1 MNQNLNRNVKCVYG
15 LCRSF
20 DYNYP
25 SGRGFSDPS
34 MSLDYGYVD
43 SEFRQRLRV
52 KMNCVIIRISAQMLL
67 RHSDLVEIHR
77 L

>member
-1 MNQNLNRNVKCVYG
+1 MC

-25 SGRGFSDPS
+25 SGRGFPDPS

-43 SEFRQRLRV
+43 SEFRNGLLV
-52 KMNCVIIRISAQMLL
+52 KMISVTIRITAQMLL

>member
-1 MNQNLNRNVKCVYG
+1 MC

-25 SGRGFSDPS
+25 SGRGFPDPS

-43 SEFRQRLRV
+43 SEFRQRLHV
-52 KMNCVIIRISAQMLL
+52 KMIRVTIRISAQMLL
-67 RHSDLVEIHR
+67 GHRDLVEIHR

>member
-1 MNQNLNRNVKCVYG
+1 MC

-25 SGRGFSDPS
+25 SGRGFPDPS

-43 SEFRQRLRV
+43 SEFRQRLHV
-52 KMNCVIIRISAQMLL
+52 KMICVTIRISSQMLL
-67 RHSDLVEIHR
+67 GHLDLVEIHR